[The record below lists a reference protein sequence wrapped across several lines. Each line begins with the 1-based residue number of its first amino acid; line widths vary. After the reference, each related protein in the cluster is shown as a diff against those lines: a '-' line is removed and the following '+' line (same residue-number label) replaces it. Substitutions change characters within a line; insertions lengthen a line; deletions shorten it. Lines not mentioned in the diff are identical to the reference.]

1 MSDGRRD
8 GTGGLTA
15 WWREGPAIAPP
26 PPPPGHGPR
35 VGSRTEGRWARR
47 RSLLWLL
54 VVYVLLA
61 GPIVGWYHTRLA
73 IALFAVAMVPC
84 WLLVVWRSPP
94 KSVAVG
100 EDWLRVRTTRSDRWV
115 QTDQLVKAEV
125 WFNWATR
132 KLILED
138 RDGRRL
144 IVDLADLNPVMLEA
158 FRAAMRRS
166 QAAGLRLN
174 RVTESTLQLQ

>member
-1 MSDGRRD
+1 
-8 GTGGLTA
+8 
-15 WWREGPAIAPP
+15 
-26 PPPPGHGPR
+26 
-35 VGSRTEGRWARR
+35 
-47 RSLLWLL
+47 
-54 VVYVLLA
+54 
-61 GPIVGWYHTRLA
+61 
-73 IALFAVAMVPC
+73 
-84 WLLVVWRSPP
+84 
-94 KSVAVG
+94 VAVG
-100 EDWLRVRTTRSDRWV
+100 ENWLRVRTTRSDHWV

-174 RVTESTLQLQ
+174 RVTEPRFNEAEAIATLIGGWLLIVWAGRPQSVAVGRGLAVAAFRQARPVGEDRRARQGRVLGNWPGAS